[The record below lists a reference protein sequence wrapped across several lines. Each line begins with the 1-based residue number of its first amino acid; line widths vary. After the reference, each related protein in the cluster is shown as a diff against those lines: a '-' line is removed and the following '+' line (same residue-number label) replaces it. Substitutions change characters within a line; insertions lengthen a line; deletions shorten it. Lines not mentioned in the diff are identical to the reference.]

1 MSTVDVFT
9 TYRKRQEKLN
19 ENEMKYDDMF
29 FKLACASLAREDF
42 ADQETLNREIE
53 KRIPMLYAAYTEW
66 KKKQPCQL
74 RDGLMK
80 ARDSE

>member
-1 MSTVDVFT
+1 MCVDVFKSQ
-9 TYRKRQEKLN
+9 RERMEK
-19 ENEMKYDDMF
+19 EKKNEMKYDIMF

-80 ARDSE
+80 ACDSE